1 MIVTVERL
9 VVCGSLY
16 VCESLEQHQAA
27 TATVVCRYIQETAY
41 GDSIQRQHTAH
52 ALDLYN
58 YLIKLL
64 YGGPSNTVILHM
76 PSSYT
81 SLSLPL
87 PPSLFLFF
95 SSDSQAHLR
104 SPEAAAATVQLHPL
118 LALAEAQATHPRGA
132 AGGADRVAA
141 DGDAHIC

>member
-27 TATVVCRYIQETAY
+27 TATVYRYIQ
-41 GDSIQRQHTAH
+41 GDSIRRQHTAH